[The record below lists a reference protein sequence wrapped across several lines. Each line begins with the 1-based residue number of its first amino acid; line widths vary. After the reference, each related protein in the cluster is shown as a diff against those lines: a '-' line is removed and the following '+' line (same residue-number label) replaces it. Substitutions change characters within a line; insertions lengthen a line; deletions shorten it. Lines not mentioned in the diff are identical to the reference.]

1 MPSPITVSLEVPYAE
16 NERQFLVLVVQ
27 TAIRT
32 FRRIHASSAD
42 DLASTAS
49 AGSTEASACGSS
61 VNVTEDG
68 EKEVS

>member
-16 NERQFLVLVVQ
+16 TERQFLVLVVQ
-27 TAIRT
+27 TAIKT

-49 AGSTEASACGSS
+49 AGSTEASTCCSS
-61 VNVTEDG
+61 VNVAADR
-68 EKEVS
+68 EKGS